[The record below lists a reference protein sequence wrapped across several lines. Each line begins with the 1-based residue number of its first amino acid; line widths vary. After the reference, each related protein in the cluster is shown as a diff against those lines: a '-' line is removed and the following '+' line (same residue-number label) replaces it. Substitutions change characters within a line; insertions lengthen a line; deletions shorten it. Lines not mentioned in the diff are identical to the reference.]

1 MFIFDP
7 WAFENEKN
15 EIKFQKKGKGKE
27 RYSNKYKNDPPDH

>member
-15 EIKFQKKGKGKE
+15 EIKFQKKEKE
-27 RYSNKYKNDPPDH
+27 RKDIAKI